1 MITVIGSANIDYV
14 CYAQRIP
21 CLGETVAGSS
31 FLVAAGGKG
40 ANQAVAAARLG
51 ARTTL
56 LTKLGGEDRYAG
68 LLTDGFQAAGVDVS
82 RISLVPGRYCGC
94 ALIMVDCEARNIIGI
109 VPNANA
115 CITAA
120 YIDENRSLIEAS
132 RVLIVEFGVPAATVE
147 YAIAVARRAGVTTL
161 VNPAPARPVKDAFY
175 KNIDVIVPNETEAE
189 ALTGRKLRGPEDLH
203 YAARYFHARQAAQVV
218 ITLGER
224 GVFVSD
230 GRASTLIPGHTVK
243 TVDSTGAGD
252 AFIGGLACALAEG
265 RDIFEAAHFAN
276 SAAALSVMRPGA
288 AQSMPTRSEVDAFIR
303 AGGSNG

>member
-1 MITVIGSANIDYV
+1 MITVVGSANIDYV
-14 CYAQRIP
+14 CYAERIP

-68 LLTDGFQAAGVDVS
+68 LLTDGFEAAGVDVS
-82 RISLVPGRYCGC
+82 RIGFVPGSYCGC
-94 ALIMVDCEARNIIGI
+94 ALIMVDREAHNIIGI

-132 RVLIVEFGVPAATVE
+132 QVLVVEFGVPSPTVE
-147 YAIAVARRAGVTTL
+147 CVVAIAKKAGVTTL

-175 KNIDVIVPNETEAE
+175 ENVDVIVPNETEAE
-189 ALTGRKLRGPEDLH
+189 ALTGLKLCGPGGLRD
-203 YAARYFHARQAAQVV
+203 AARFFHDRDAARVV
-218 ITLGER
+218 ITLGEK

-230 GRASTLIPGHTVK
+230 GCRSTLIPGHAVK
-243 TVDSTGAGD
+243 TVDTTGAGD
-252 AFIGGLACALAEG
+252 AFIGGLACGLAEG
-265 RDIFEAAHFAN
+265 RDIFQAALFAN
-276 SAAALSVMRPGA
+276 AAAALSVTRPGA
-288 AQSMPTRSEVDAFIR
+288 AQSMPARSDVDVFIR
-303 AGGSNG
+303 AGGSDG